1 MKLNFDKVVTRDH
14 LTAVPW
20 LFIGLSTLVYV
31 SLPVGESGRM
41 ITVGLF
47 DFAVVGLF
55 CFALLRGQLPVIWPM
70 TWAFVLVGGL
80 LAYAGLMFVVSDT
93 IQVAGLVRETIKYCV
108 FVVLLAM
115 CLSLLAG
122 RVLGPLY
129 FPPLLLI
136 GAVVLFVWWLYISR
150 ILGGEVGGL
159 VVNVYSNVAL
169 GLAVLMLQSVRTNF
183 SGFVCCVIL
192 IYQVIVFAFCVW
204 AGAVANAGVT
214 LLLVSVTGLVWFK
227 TNTTRRTFIL
237 SFCAVA
243 FATIA
248 AAGIVYVTYYDAT
261 RSPTGLVRSGIVIRL
276 ALWLKAFDLMH
287 TTSSLGIGPGQFGL
301 FNFSELELVRS
312 LPAGLFQAFGFHHAD
327 LPGPYFG
334 DMKIRYVHNTFGAM
348 LVEWGL
354 VGIGLSI
361 ALLVLVVNTARR
373 LWAPA
378 AFGYVLYA
386 LPTLLLNDGIGF
398 RMHIL
403 ILSVGAFAWLT
414 SRTQDRVP

>member
-1 MKLNFDKVVTRDH
+1 MLRH
-14 LTAVPW
+14 LD
-20 LFIGLSTLVYV
+20 
-31 SLPVGESGRM
+31 LP
-41 ITVGLF
+41 
-47 DFAVVGLF
+47 
-55 CFALLRGQLPVIWPM
+55 
-70 TWAFVLVGGL
+70 
-80 LAYAGLMFVVSDT
+80 SDR
-93 IQVAGLVRETIKYCV
+93 VR
-108 FVVLLAM
+108 L
-115 CLSLLAG
+115 
-122 RVLGPLY
+122 
-129 FPPLLLI
+129 
-136 GAVVLFVWWLYISR
+136 
-150 ILGGEVGGL
+150 
-159 VVNVYSNVAL
+159 
-169 GLAVLMLQSVRTNF
+169 
-183 SGFVCCVIL
+183 
-192 IYQVIVFAFCVW
+192 CVW

-327 LPGPYFG
+327 LGPVFRRYENP
-334 DMKIRYVHNTFGAM
+334 IRSNTFGAM

-361 ALLVLVVNTARR
+361 ALLVLVVSTAVMGARGVWICPLRIADVVVERR
-373 LWAPA
+373 H
-378 AFGYVLYA
+378 
-386 LPTLLLNDGIGF
+386 
-398 RMHIL
+398 R
-403 ILSVGAFAWLT
+403 
-414 SRTQDRVP
+414 